1 LRYEV
6 ALSAVT
12 RKDPVGDPLTVS
24 SHDVSTRGVGIVS
37 GEQLHAGDI
46 VEVSFII
53 PDKGEQITAKGM
65 VVWASAI
72 GPNRY
77 RIGISVSGQ
86 EINPISLVL
95 RSIRVR
101 TNRFHD

>member
-1 LRYEV
+1 MRYEV

-12 RKDPVGDPLTVS
+12 RKDSIGDPS
-24 SHDVSTRGVGIVS
+24 AANSHDISTRGIGLVS
-37 GEQLHAGDI
+37 GEQLHVGDI
-46 VEVSFII
+46 IDVSFII
-53 PDKGEQITAKGM
+53 PDKGEQVSAKGT

-77 RIGISVSGQ
+77 RIGVAVSDRDL
-86 EINPISLVL
+86 NPISMVL

-101 TNRFHD
+101 TSRYHE